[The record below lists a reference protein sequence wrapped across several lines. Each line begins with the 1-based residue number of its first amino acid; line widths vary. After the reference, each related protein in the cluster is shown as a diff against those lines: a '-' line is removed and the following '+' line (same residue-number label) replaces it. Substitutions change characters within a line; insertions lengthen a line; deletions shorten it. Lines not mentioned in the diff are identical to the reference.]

1 MAGCNCGKNRV
12 RPAWQPRGAKKT
24 AAAATGSGTRIVTPE
39 ERAGELA
46 NGRPA
51 RAKQPG
57 GR

>member
-24 AAAATGSGTRIVTPE
+24 PITSSGAGTRIVTPE
-39 ERAGELA
+39 ERAAELD
-46 NGRPA
+46 NGRPR